1 MQINRNCLIIGFLPM
16 IQAKRYCQ
24 CVLKY
29 QFENGLSFILSEN
42 LLILFS
48 HVIELIEHRIHSST
62 HISTS
67 PLKKNLSKEQEVLNQ
82 QSEEA
87 VINCVSTAFLGYK
100 VGLSYSTF
108 IFTEIHYLVEMWI
121 WKIIQRNT
129 VGNVDLKNYSK

>member
-16 IQAKRYCQ
+16 IQVKRYCQ

-48 HVIELIEHRIHSST
+48 HLTESIEHRIHSST
-62 HISTS
+62 HKSTS

-82 QSEEA
+82 QSKEA

-100 VGLSYSTF
+100 VGLSYSTY
-108 IFTEIHYLVEMWI
+108 EILSQKSVDLVEMLI
-121 WKIIQRNT
+121 WKIIQNNSLET
-129 VGNVDLKNYSK
+129 F